1 MKLESITV
9 QDLLNVADFIY
20 LALDLNQE
28 VVLINRKGCEI
39 LGYSEEEILGKK
51 WFDNFLPK
59 RSADE
64 MRKLFKKRLKEKTVL
79 KTTGINPILTK
90 EGEERIIGWQNTYI
104 KDEEGNISGVL
115 SAGMVITEETMI
127 REDLKEREGMLNSI
141 IENSPFG
148 FVAFKGEDNIV
159 ITNPSLEE
167 MLGYTHKE
175 LQEKTLN
182 GITHPEDRE
191 IAIEMYKKA
200 KAQEIISA
208 T

>member
-90 EGEERIIGWQNTYI
+90 EGEE
-104 KDEEGNISGVL
+104 
-115 SAGMVITEETMI
+115 
-127 REDLKEREGMLNSI
+127 
-141 IENSPFG
+141 
-148 FVAFKGEDNIV
+148 
-159 ITNPSLEE
+159 
-167 MLGYTHKE
+167 
-175 LQEKTLN
+175 
-182 GITHPEDRE
+182 
-191 IAIEMYKKA
+191 
-200 KAQEIISA
+200 
-208 T
+208 